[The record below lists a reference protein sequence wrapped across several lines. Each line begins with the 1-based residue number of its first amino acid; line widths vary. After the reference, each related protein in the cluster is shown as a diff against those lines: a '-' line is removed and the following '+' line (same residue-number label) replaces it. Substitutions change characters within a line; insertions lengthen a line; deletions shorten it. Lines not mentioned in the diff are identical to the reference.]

1 MKTIQTILSFA
12 AVGLISSSS
21 FANTF
26 TLVSLS
32 GDTAD
37 TNPEQTYESF
47 SLAEINE
54 AGQVAFGARFANPE
68 LQESFQNALLPV
80 FTDSCYKC
88 HGEGGVQLNNIDLR
102 PILTAQDLLARPA
115 GLTAIRNRINNN
127 SMPPNSEPP
136 LDAETKAQAISALDL
151 LIEASSQ
158 SYAHLDAALQFDNGQ
173 LLTLAAKGEAA
184 TVNGQVGQI
193 ESIRSVSA
201 TEGDNVALIASLA
214 ESHPLDGI
222 DLFLSANANSQELQL
237 HTHESTAPLVDFSG
251 TLDNS
256 RRHQILGTPQSVPA
270 NAFSFWSRLRTGQ
283 TPDESG
289 LWIVDLESMS
299 APLNGQRLVAIGG
312 STANGGSL
320 TLEAPI
326 ASSFNATL
334 AGAFTATL
342 EDGDENS
349 FNNDIAI
356 WSVDSSSNATLIA
369 KTGDTAPDSSDT
381 FLSFGKPAVD
391 SDGDVYFW
399 SNLLTENEAEGLYQF
414 SDGNLATL
422 ASTTQAI
429 DVFGTSRTY
438 SEFLDP
444 VVNGAGDLAVLAT
457 EAPGDLQTILHRNS
471 SGVWSIVAQTDMQ
484 APGAQSGVTFNILS
498 SPHLNGN
505 GQVAFQA
512 SLSGSGDSISDTTD
526 TGAWATDSNGFLALV
541 ARAGDTIE
549 VRPSFPATIKS
560 ATISGFNTAN
570 QIALNYSFTN
580 GASAI
585 AIVGLEDILPPSIAE
600 QPASETS
607 YDGETVI
614 LSVDAEGQGPFEYQ
628 WKKDGID
635 IEGATNSAY
644 TIDNA
649 SSDNDG
655 DYTVVVSSTSGSVTS
670 AVAALSIEFLPSAPV
685 FVDHPLG
692 DIALLG
698 TQAFLDTRAVSTSA
712 VSYQWFFEGNALP
725 GETNDTLTINPARAE
740 NEGTYHVVATSAGG
754 STASTESEVLVTDKR
769 LINVAARSRV
779 GSGANVL
786 IAGFVVIGPEPKQVL
801 IRGLGPGL
809 PEGLDRL
816 SNPRLEI
823 YNGSGEM
830 IHFNNSWGE
839 NENPGTI
846 TQASLETGAGGGK
859 PLEPGDTALLVEL
872 EQGLYTAI
880 VRSEDDTSG
889 IALVEAFEVGEN
901 LTRLVNVSSRAF
913 VGVGDEVVIPGFI
926 VQGDLPTRVL
936 IRAIGPGLIKQD
948 VAGVLEFPEIT
959 VYDFFGE
966 VIAQNDGWG
975 NLWNPETINEASVL
989 VGAQPIDEGS
999 EDAALIL
1006 DLEPGLYTVKVSGE
1020 NQTSGVA
1027 LVEVFAIP

>member
-1 MKTIQTILSFA
+1 MKTIQSFLSFA
-12 AVGLISSSS
+12 AVGLLSSSS

-37 TNPEQTYESF
+37 TNPEHTYESF
-47 SLAEINE
+47 SLPEINE
-54 AGQVAFGARFANPE
+54 SGQVAFGARFENPE
-68 LQESFQNALLPV
+68 LNQAFQNDLLPL
-80 FTDSCYKC
+80 FAESCYNC
-88 HGEGGVQLNNIDLR
+88 HGDGGPRLNNIDLR
-102 PILTAQDLLARPA
+102 PILTAQDLLARPN

-127 SMPPNSEPP
+127 SMPPNSEPS
-136 LDAETKAQAISALDL
+136 LDPEVKAQAVATLNL
-151 LIEASSQ
+151 LIELANQ
-158 SYAHLDAALQFDNGQ
+158 SNTHLDAALQFDNGQ
-173 LLTLAAKGEAA
+173 LLTLAAKGETAS
-184 TVNGQVGQI
+184 VNGQAGEI

-201 TEGDNVALIASLA
+201 TEGNSVALIASLA

-222 DLFLSANANSQELQL
+222 DLLLSANANSQELQL
-237 HTHESTAPLVDFSG
+237 HTHESTAPLIDFSG
-251 TLDNS
+251 TRDNS

-289 LWIVDLESMS
+289 LWIVDLDFIS

-312 STANGGSL
+312 STANGGAL

-334 AGAFTATL
+334 AGAFSASL

-399 SNLLTENEAEGLYQF
+399 SNLLTENEAEGLYRF
-414 SDGNLATL
+414 SDGSLATL

-429 DVFGTSRTY
+429 DVFGTPRTY

-457 EAPGDLQTILHRNS
+457 EALGDLQTILHRDS
-471 SGVWSIVAQTDMQ
+471 SGVWSIVAQADMQ
-484 APGAQSGVTFNILS
+484 APGVQSGVTFNILS

-526 TGAWATDSNGFLALV
+526 TGSWATDSNGFLALI
-541 ARAGDTIE
+541 ARAGDTID

-614 LSVDAEGQGPFEYQ
+614 LSVEAEGQGPFEYQ

-635 IEGATNSAY
+635 IEGETNSAY
-644 TIDNA
+644 TIANA

-740 NEGTYHVVATSAGG
+740 NEGTYHVVATSTGG
-754 STASTESEVLVTDKR
+754 TATSAESEVLVTDKR

-786 IAGFVVIGPEPKQVL
+786 IAGFVVIGPEPKQIL

-839 NENPGTI
+839 NENPGAI

-859 PLEPGDTALLVEL
+859 PLEAGDTALLVEL

-901 LTRLVNVSSRAF
+901 LTRLVNVSTRAF
-913 VGVGDEVVIPGFI
+913 VGVSDEVVIPGFI

-1027 LVEVFAIP
+1027 LIEVFAIP

>member
-12 AVGLISSSS
+12 AVGLLSSSS

-47 SLAEINE
+47 SLPEINE
-54 AGQVAFGARFANPE
+54 SGQVAFGARFENPE
-68 LQESFQNALLPV
+68 LNQAFQNDLLPL
-80 FTDSCYKC
+80 FAESCYKC
-88 HGEGGVQLNNIDLR
+88 HGDGGPRLNNIDLR
-102 PILTAQDLLARPA
+102 PILTAQDLLARPN

-127 SMPPNSEPP
+127 SMPPNSEPS
-136 LDAETKAQAISALDL
+136 LDPETKAQAVATLNL
-151 LIEASSQ
+151 LIEVANQ
-158 SYAHLDAALQFDNGQ
+158 SNTHLDAALQFDNGQ
-173 LLTLAAKGEAA
+173 LITLAAKGETA
-184 TVNGQVGQI
+184 TVNGQAGEI

-201 TEGDNVALIASLA
+201 TESNNVALIATLA

-222 DLFLSANANSQELQL
+222 DLLLSANANSQELQL
-237 HTHESTAPLVDFSG
+237 HTHESTAPLIDFSG
-251 TLDNS
+251 TRDNS

-289 LWIVDLESMS
+289 LWIVDLDSIS

-312 STANGGSL
+312 STANGGAL
-320 TLEAPI
+320 TLEAPV

-334 AGAFTATL
+334 AGAFTASL

-414 SDGNLATL
+414 SDGSLATL

-429 DVFGTSRTY
+429 DVFGTPRTY

-457 EAPGDLQTILHRNS
+457 EALGDLQTILHRDS

-585 AIVGLEDILPPSIAE
+585 AIVGLADILPPSIAE

-614 LSVDAEGQGPFEYQ
+614 LSVEAEGQGPFEYQ

-635 IEGATNSAY
+635 LEGATNSAY

-754 STASTESEVLVTDKR
+754 TATSAESEVLVTDKR

-786 IAGFVVIGPEPKQVL
+786 IAGFVVIGPEPKQIL

-839 NENPGTI
+839 NENPGAI

-975 NLWNPETINEASVL
+975 NLWNPETINEASAL

>member
-12 AVGLISSSS
+12 AVGLLSSSS

-37 TNPEQTYESF
+37 TNSEQTYESF
-47 SLAEINE
+47 SLPEINE
-54 AGQVAFGARFANPE
+54 SGQVAFGARFENPE
-68 LQESFQNALLPV
+68 LNQAFQNDLLPL
-80 FTDSCYKC
+80 FAESCYNC
-88 HGEGGVQLNNIDLR
+88 HGDGGPRLNNIDLR
-102 PILTAQDLLARPA
+102 PILTAQDLLARPN

-127 SMPPNSEPP
+127 SMPPNSEPS
-136 LDAETKAQAISALDL
+136 LDPEVKAQAVATLNL
-151 LIEASSQ
+151 LIELANQ
-158 SYAHLDAALQFDNGQ
+158 SNTHLDAALQFDNGQ
-173 LLTLAAKGEAA
+173 LLTLAAKGETAS
-184 TVNGQVGQI
+184 VNGQAGEI

-201 TEGDNVALIASLA
+201 TEGNSVALIASLA

-222 DLFLSANANSQELQL
+222 DLLLSANANSQELQL
-237 HTHESTAPLVDFSG
+237 HTHESTAPLIDFSG
-251 TLDNS
+251 TRDNS

-270 NAFSFWSRLRTGQ
+270 NAFSFWSRLLTGQ

-289 LWIVDLESMS
+289 LWIVDLDFIS

-312 STANGGSL
+312 STANGGAL

-334 AGAFTATL
+334 AGAFSASL

-369 KTGDTAPDSSDT
+369 KTGDTAPDSSYT

-399 SNLLTENEAEGLYQF
+399 SNLLTENEAEGLYRF
-414 SDGNLATL
+414 SDGSLATL

-429 DVFGTSRTY
+429 DVFGTPRTY

-457 EAPGDLQTILHRNS
+457 EALGDLQTILHRDS
-471 SGVWSIVAQTDMQ
+471 SGVWSIVAQADMQ
-484 APGAQSGVTFNILS
+484 APGVQSGVTFNILS

-526 TGAWATDSNGFLALV
+526 TGSWATDSNGFLALI
-541 ARAGDTIE
+541 ARAGDTID

-614 LSVDAEGQGPFEYQ
+614 LSVEAEGQGPFEYQ

-635 IEGATNSAY
+635 IEGETNSAY
-644 TIDNA
+644 TIANA

-740 NEGTYHVVATSAGG
+740 NEGTYHVVATSTGG
-754 STASTESEVLVTDKR
+754 TATSAESEVLVTDKR

-786 IAGFVVIGPEPKQVL
+786 IAGFVVIGPEPKQIL

-839 NENPGTI
+839 NENPGAI

-859 PLEPGDTALLVEL
+859 PLEAGDTALLVEL

-901 LTRLVNVSSRAF
+901 LTRLVNVSTRAF
-913 VGVGDEVVIPGFI
+913 VGVSDEVVIPGFI

-1027 LVEVFAIP
+1027 LIEVFAIP

>member
-1 MKTIQTILSFA
+1 
-12 AVGLISSSS
+12 
-21 FANTF
+21 
-26 TLVSLS
+26 
-32 GDTAD
+32 
-37 TNPEQTYESF
+37 
-47 SLAEINE
+47 
-54 AGQVAFGARFANPE
+54 
-68 LQESFQNALLPV
+68 
-80 FTDSCYKC
+80 
-88 HGEGGVQLNNIDLR
+88 
-102 PILTAQDLLARPA
+102 
-115 GLTAIRNRINNN
+115 
-127 SMPPNSEPP
+127 
-136 LDAETKAQAISALDL
+136 
-151 LIEASSQ
+151 
-158 SYAHLDAALQFDNGQ
+158 
-173 LLTLAAKGEAA
+173 
-184 TVNGQVGQI
+184 
-193 ESIRSVSA
+193 
-201 TEGDNVALIASLA
+201 
-214 ESHPLDGI
+214 
-222 DLFLSANANSQELQL
+222 
-237 HTHESTAPLVDFSG
+237 
-251 TLDNS
+251 
-256 RRHQILGTPQSVPA
+256 
-270 NAFSFWSRLRTGQ
+270 
-283 TPDESG
+283 
-289 LWIVDLESMS
+289 
-299 APLNGQRLVAIGG
+299 
-312 STANGGSL
+312 
-320 TLEAPI
+320 
-326 ASSFNATL
+326 
-334 AGAFTATL
+334 
-342 EDGDENS
+342 
-349 FNNDIAI
+349 
-356 WSVDSSSNATLIA
+356 
-369 KTGDTAPDSSDT
+369 
-381 FLSFGKPAVD
+381 
-391 SDGDVYFW
+391 
-399 SNLLTENEAEGLYQF
+399 
-414 SDGNLATL
+414 
-422 ASTTQAI
+422 
-429 DVFGTSRTY
+429 
-438 SEFLDP
+438 
-444 VVNGAGDLAVLAT
+444 
-457 EAPGDLQTILHRNS
+457 
-471 SGVWSIVAQTDMQ
+471 
-484 APGAQSGVTFNILS
+484 
-498 SPHLNGN
+498 
-505 GQVAFQA
+505 VAFQA

-526 TGAWATDSNGFLALV
+526 TGSWATDSNGFLALI
-541 ARAGDTIE
+541 ARAGDTID
-549 VRPSFPATIKS
+549 VRPNFPSTIKS

-600 QPASETS
+600 QPESETS

-614 LSVDAEGQGPFEYQ
+614 LSVEAEGQGPFEYQ

-670 AVAALSIEFLPSAPV
+670 AVAALLIEFLPSAPV

-698 TQAFLDTRAVSTSA
+698 TQAFLDTRAVSTST

-754 STASTESEVLVTDKR
+754 TATSAESEVLVTDKR

-786 IAGFVVIGPEPKQVL
+786 IAGFVVIGPEPKQIL

-839 NENPGTI
+839 NENPGAI

-859 PLEPGDTALLVEL
+859 PLEAGDTALLVEL

-901 LTRLVNVSSRAF
+901 LTRLVNVSTRAF
-913 VGVGDEVVIPGFI
+913 VGVNDEVVIPGFI
-926 VQGDLPTRVL
+926 VQGDLTTRVL

-966 VIAQNDGWG
+966 VIAQNDGLE
-975 NLWNPETINEASVL
+975 NLWNPAAINEASAL